1 MVKIAISGG
10 TGNVAQEVLDA
21 LVETGKHEIILLSRK
36 VGIFYSLPCSIFL
49 SLNHKLKQD
58 TPPNSLLPGVT
69 QVKANYEDVEELV
82 HILQGVHTV
91 LCFITSQSDP
101 GNVSQRNLIDASVR
115 AGAKRYAPSEW
126 ATSSLDYLPWYDGKG
141 EIRKYLQE
149 LNKEKQVLEYSLFQP
164 GLFTNYF
171 AAPHQTAKHV
181 FAFPLQ
187 IDFEN
192 RRAIIIEGGEDAP
205 INLVTVEDF
214 ANIVALAIGYEGAWP
229 LVGGIKG
236 DEVTVGQLIA
246 IGEKIR
252 GGPFAVEKLKV
263 EDLKAGVVKSTWIPK
278 VSHPSLSADE
288 IESLSQGF
296 TSGILLALSD
306 GAYRVN
312 DAWNRIL
319 PDYKI
324 TQAEEFLAGVWHDK
338 A

>member
-10 TGNVAQEVLDA
+10 TGNVAQEVFDA
-21 LVETGKHEIILLSRK
+21 LVVTGKHEIILLSRK
-36 VGIFYSLPCSIFL
+36 DVPSTPLP
-49 SLNHKLKQD
+49 
-58 TPPNSLLPGVT
+58 PGVT

-82 HILQGVHTV
+82 KVLQGVHTV

-101 GNVSQRNLIDASVR
+101 GNVSQRNLIDASVK
-115 AGAKRYAPSEW
+115 AGVKRYAPSEW

-141 EIRKYLQE
+141 EIRKYLQD
-149 LNKEKQVLEYSLFQP
+149 LNKDKQVLEYSLFQP

-187 IDFEN
+187 IDFAN
-192 RRAIIIEGGEDAP
+192 RRAIILEGGEDAP

-214 ANIVALAIGYEGAWP
+214 ANLVALAVEYQGAWP

-236 DEVTVGQLIA
+236 DEVTVRQLIT

-252 GGPFAVEKLKV
+252 GGPFAVEKLKA
-263 EDLKAGVVKSTWIPK
+263 EDLKAGIVKSTWIPK
-278 VSHPSLSADE
+278 INHPSLPAE
-288 IESLSQGF
+288 QIESLSQGF

-312 DAWNRIL
+312 DAWNRLL

-324 TQAEEFLAGVWHDK
+324 TQVEEFLTAVWHDK
-338 A
+338 V